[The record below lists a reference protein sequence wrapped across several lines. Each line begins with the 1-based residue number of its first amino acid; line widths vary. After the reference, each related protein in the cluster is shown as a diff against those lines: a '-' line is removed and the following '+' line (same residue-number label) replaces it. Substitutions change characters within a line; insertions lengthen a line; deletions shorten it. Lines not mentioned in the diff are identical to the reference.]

1 MNWEYLVREFNV
13 QDSDKILLLEDF
25 LNEAG
30 KDGWEL
36 VSVAT
41 TPTANFTHLVYLKRG
56 TVLAERVDHAPPRAF

>member
-1 MNWEYLVREFNV
+1 MQWEYIVREFNV
-13 QDSDKILLLEDF
+13 QDSDKILLVEEF

-41 TPTANFTHLVYLKRG
+41 TPTDNFTHLIYLKRPSIVEHVG
-56 TVLAERVDHAPPRAF
+56 PAFPGP